1 MFFLRKLFKR
11 KKKEDQ
17 ILSENKKINQ
27 SVQLNEDNMAIS
39 SLLEKYN
46 KFETF
51 IKNDKY
57 ISRKEFNKFLLTLDL
72 DINFYNNLEKNNV
85 L

>member
-39 SLLEKYN
+39 SLLEK
-46 KFETF
+46 
-51 IKNDKY
+51 I
-57 ISRKEFNKFLLTLDL
+57 
-72 DINFYNNLEKNNV
+72 
-85 L
+85 

>member
-39 SLLEKYN
+39 SLLEKCKWY
-46 KFETF
+46 
-51 IKNDKY
+51 Y
-57 ISRKEFNKFLLTLDL
+57 
-72 DINFYNNLEKNNV
+72 
-85 L
+85 

>member
-39 SLLEKYN
+39 SLLENYA
-46 KFETF
+46 
-51 IKNDKY
+51 
-57 ISRKEFNKFLLTLDL
+57 S
-72 DINFYNNLEKNNV
+72 
-85 L
+85 